1 MKTTISIVT
10 LLFFLTLPIFADQLH
25 TDSQAQ
31 ITIPF
36 GKSYNYNNILVKRV
50 IDGDTIQ
57 LEDGSRVRYCG
68 IDTPET
74 KHPQKPVQ
82 YFGKEAYLFNKKLV
96 EGKNVRLEFDVQ
108 QKDKYGRT
116 LAYVYVG
123 DTFVNAEL
131 VKQGYAQASTYPPN
145 VKYAD
150 LFRKYEQEARE
161 QGRGLWSD
169 TKLAQKEDYY
179 IASKNSQ
186 VFHRPEC
193 PYASK
198 IASYNKVRYNSREEA
213 VKAGK
218 RGCSRCKP

>member
-1 MKTTISIVT
+1 MTKFLITIL
-10 LLFFLTLPIFADQLH
+10 LLFLTPPTFASELH
-25 TDSQAQ
+25 TC
-31 ITIPF
+31 T
-36 GKSYNYNNILVKRV
+36 RV

-68 IDTPET
+68 INTPET
-74 KHPQKPVQ
+74 KDPRRGVE
-82 YFGKEAYLFNKKLV
+82 YYGKEASKFNKSLV
-96 EGKNVRLEFDVQ
+96 EGKNVRLEFDAQ
-108 QKDKYGRT
+108 QQDKYGRL
-116 LAYVYVG
+116 LAYVYLQDG
-123 DTFVNAEL
+123 TFVNAEL
-131 VKQGYAQASTYPPN
+131 VRQGYAQASTYPPN

-193 PYASK
+193 PYAGK
-198 IASYNKVRYNSREEA
+198 IADYNKVRYNAREEA
-213 VKAGK
+213 IKAGK
-218 RGCSRCKP
+218 RACSKCKP